1 MYPIMNLKYHNE
13 DLDWY
18 FRSLE
23 EVIIRALKSAFSIKA
38 ARVEGLTGVW
48 VGMCNPSQNFKYFT
62 KFPVIPF
69 IVNFLMLVKSR
80 GAIWYC

>member
-1 MYPIMNLKYHNE
+1 MNLKYHKE
-13 DLDWY
+13 DVRWY

-38 ARVEGLTGVW
+38 TRVEGLTGVW
-48 VGMCNPSQNFKYFT
+48 VGMCNPSQNFKYCT
-62 KFPVIPF
+62 KVCSYPIHWDFQ
-69 IVNFLMLVKSR
+69 MLVKSR